1 MRFLQTYFYGVH
13 FMPLLEAFFSYSNII
28 FSLPSSHT
36 AFGSGFW
43 KFVQFHF
50 STFTNWDKTLSKA
63 ISLNILLLCA
73 LHAAFGS
80 VFLVWKLP
88 FFYCIIVR
96 LGYLNVFNSDFCT
109 PKLGIFLDSN
119 RFRKR
124 FFSPSISSICQKWV
138 SARLFLLTTFVI
150 NSHFA

>member
-1 MRFLQTYFYGVH
+1 MTHFY
-13 FMPLLEAFFSYSNII
+13 AISSNILLRCALHAA
-28 FSLPSSHT
+28 FGSVFLLFKHHFFLPSSHT

-80 VFLVWKLP
+80 VFWCGNFLFFTALLYVQDTKTLSTAIFILP
-88 FFYCIIVR
+88 NQVFFWIQTA
-96 LGYLNVFNSDFCT
+96 LESDF
-109 PKLGIFLDSN
+109 
-119 RFRKR
+119 
-124 FFSPSISSICQKWV
+124 
-138 SARLFLLTTFVI
+138 SARVSVLSVKNGFPHGCFCSQLL
-150 NSHFA
+150 